1 MRSIAIRL
9 QELDDDELED
19 FVDIWLHNRSTKYYR
34 TERLGKSSDKGR
46 DVVGFATDKLHEGDW
61 DLYQCK
67 RKTRGSKLGIGEA
80 LKELGK
86 IFYHHLKG
94 EYATLPKRYIFVSP
108 RGITG
113 PLQTLLLNKEQLR
126 TALLEQW
133 DDTCKTGIT
142 RNEEVLLTDE
152 IRAIINTYEFARIDY
167 LSGTLLAKEPDVGP
181 ALSKILGLVP
191 DEAPEADAPETISEV
206 EMIYLDQLREVYG
219 ETSGTAFPTID
230 DVLAHPDHAGH
241 LQLQR
246 TRFFEAAAFDRF
258 HRDNTAPGAMETFKK
273 DIFHT
278 VVEVYRESHSSRLDR
293 INAVMKH
300 IGMTQVSLL
309 GRMSRPPVRQ
319 GMCHHL
325 ATDGRLKWNQ

>member
-19 FVDIWLHNRSTKYYR
+19 FVDIWLHNRAALYYR
-34 TERLGKSSDKGR
+34 TERLGRTSDKGR
-46 DVVGFATDKLHEGDW
+46 DVVGFVTDQLHEGDW

-67 RKTRGSKLGIGEA
+67 RKTRGSKLGVGEG

-86 IFYHHLKG
+86 VFYHHLKG
-94 EYATLPKRYIFVSP
+94 EYATLPRKYVFVSP

-113 PLQTLLLNKEQLR
+113 PLQTLLLNKEKLR
-126 TALLEQW
+126 TALVDQW
-133 DDTCKTGIT
+133 DETCRTGIT
-142 RNEEVLLTDE
+142 RNEEVPLSDGIRKLIEAYDFTRITYLT
-152 IRAIINTYEFARIDY
+152 
-167 LSGTLLAKEPDVGP
+167 GTLLAKETDAGP
-181 ALSKILGLVP
+181 ALSKVLNLVP
-191 DEAPEADAPETISEV
+191 DEAPEAEAPKTVCEV
-206 EMIYLDQLREVYG
+206 EMVYLEQLREIYG
-219 ETSGTAFPTID
+219 ETSGVAFTTID
-230 DVLAHPDHAGH
+230 DVLAHPDHGGH

-273 DIFHT
+273 DVFHT
-278 VVEVYRESHSSRLDR
+278 VIEVYRESHPSRLDR

-309 GRMSRPPVRQ
+309 GRMSRTPVRQ

-325 ATDGRLKWNQ
+325 ATDGRLRWTR

>member
-1 MRSIAIRL
+1 MRNIAIRL

-19 FVDIWLHNRSTKYYR
+19 FVDIWLHNRSAKYYR
-34 TERLGKSSDKGR
+34 TERLGKTSDKGR
-46 DVVGFATDKLHEGDW
+46 DVVGFVTDQLHEGDW

-67 RKTRGSKLGIGEA
+67 RKTRGSKLGVGEA

-86 IFYHHLKG
+86 VFYHHLKG
-94 EYATLPKRYIFVSP
+94 EYATLPRRYVFVSP

-113 PLQTLLLNKEQLR
+113 PLQTLLLNKEKLR
-126 TALLEQW
+126 TALIVQW
-133 DDTCKTGIT
+133 DETCRSGIT
-142 RNEEVLLTDE
+142 RNEDVPLSEEILALIKAYDFVNISYLT
-152 IRAIINTYEFARIDY
+152 
-167 LSGTLLAKEPDVGP
+167 GTLLAKESDAGP
-181 ALSKILGLVP
+181 ALSKVLNLIP
-191 DEAPEADAPETISEV
+191 DEAPEADAPDTVCEV
-206 EMIYLDQLREVYG
+206 EMIYLNQLREIYG
-219 ETSGTAFPTID
+219 EISGVLFTAID
-230 DVLAHPDHAGH
+230 DVLAHPDHGEH

-278 VVEVYRESHSSRLDR
+278 VIEVYSESHRSRLDR

-309 GRMSRPPVRQ
+309 GRMSRAPVRQ

-325 ATDGRLKWNQ
+325 ATEGRLQWTR